1 MTHALVRHIV
11 RQGVYDSKDI
21 ANLTPYSGQLQ
32 KLRAAIGNDFEI
44 VLSQRDKET
53 LVKDG
58 FFNESQAQLASD
70 QAAGLHTQKTEE
82 TELLRVR
89 RNLQIEAT
97 LANDRLMDNFQG
109 EEAKAINVSL
119 IRSNEEKNAGFL
131 KTTNRIN
138 VLLSRAQHGMF
149 GNADTYSNVPMWS
162 QVLDMLR
169 VDNSVGDA
177 FDICCPRHP
186 QIEIL
191 IASPEDFATLSAE
204 GGRQKACDR

>member
-1 MTHALVRHIV
+1 MRKNVFWFNHSNSEDRSPTEGNRRSKSNIWEAEMTHALVRHIV

-97 LANDRLMDNFQG
+97 LANDRLVDNFQG

-138 VLLSRAQHGMF
+138 VLLSR
-149 GNADTYSNVPMWS
+149 
-162 QVLDMLR
+162 
-169 VDNSVGDA
+169 
-177 FDICCPRHP
+177 
-186 QIEIL
+186 
-191 IASPEDFATLSAE
+191 
-204 GGRQKACDR
+204 